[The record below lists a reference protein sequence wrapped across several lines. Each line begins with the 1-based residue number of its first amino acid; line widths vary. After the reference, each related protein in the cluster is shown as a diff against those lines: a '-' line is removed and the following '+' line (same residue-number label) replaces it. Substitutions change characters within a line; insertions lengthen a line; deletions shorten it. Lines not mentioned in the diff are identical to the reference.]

1 MDRVLTDFV
10 KTLRNANIQVSPAE
24 TLDAMEVIE
33 KIGYSNREILKNSL
47 SFALPKTLQEKEKFY
62 LCFETFF
69 DNQLSQKNELHRQ
82 KQTLKSDKQ
91 VNSELAHQLLEN
103 NQSEIQLTISK
114 AAEKAELKEIK
125 YFTQRAFF

>member
-47 SFALPKTLQEKEKFY
+47 SFALPKTLQEKEK
-62 LCFETFF
+62 LNIVLNIE
-69 DNQLSQKNELHRQ
+69 
-82 KQTLKSDKQ
+82 
-91 VNSELAHQLLEN
+91 V
-103 NQSEIQLTISK
+103 
-114 AAEKAELKEIK
+114 
-125 YFTQRAFF
+125 